1 MQRLS
6 DATIVITGASSGVGR
21 AAAKT
26 FARSGARVALAARR
40 EELLHNVARE
50 CERLGGHAIAIPTD
64 VTDAKAVRRL
74 ADIAAD
80 RLGPIRVWINNA
92 GVGAVG
98 RYTETPIEAHRRV
111 IETNLIG
118 YMNGAHAALPHFF
131 AERQGILINNIS
143 VGAWAPAPFAV
154 AYAASKFGL
163 AGFSESLRAELSG
176 WPDIHICDVFPFF
189 LDTPGVQH
197 GANYTGRVLQPA
209 PPVYDPQRVADVMA
223 RLATRPKPRA
233 VIGAPAFLVKLAHAV
248 APTITGRIAA
258 ALLELYL
265 RQAAPAPVT
274 DGNLFAPVTMGNT
287 SNGGWQKQNRPLVA
301 GALAASGA
309 GALGMLWAA
318 TRSKK
323 TALAA
328 DRMIR
333 N

>member
-26 FARSGARVALAARR
+26 FARRGARVALAARR
-40 EELLHNVARE
+40 EELLHNVAQE

-64 VTDAKAVRRL
+64 VTDAAAVRQL
-74 ADIAAD
+74 ANMAAD

-98 RYTETPIEAHRRV
+98 RYTDTPIEAHRRV
-111 IETNLIG
+111 VETNLMG

-131 AERQGILINNIS
+131 AEHQGILINNIS
-143 VGAWAPAPFAV
+143 VGAWASAPFAV

-223 RLATRPKPRA
+223 RLAIRPRSRA
-233 VIGAPAFLVKLAHAV
+233 IVGAPAFLAKLAHAV
-248 APTITGRIAA
+248 APTITGQIAA

-265 RQAAPAPVT
+265 RQADPAPVT
-274 DGNLFAPVTMGNT
+274 DGNLFAPVAVGDT
-287 SNGGWQKQNRPLVA
+287 SHGGWQKQNRPLLTA
-301 GALAASGA
+301 AALTVSGI
-309 GALGMLWAA
+309 GALGVLWAA
-318 TRSKK
+318 TRSNK
-323 TALAA
+323 TEAA
-328 DRMIR
+328 PISR
-333 N
+333 